1 MGSQQKETRQLQKE
15 QLAAMI
21 EKRTALLT
29 SQGKTGTAI
38 TRDPSLK
45 KLRGDLKRTKAAI
58 ASIEKRAKTVA
69 AAGQQKIANEEKRA
83 AARPKK
89 KKNKAEEVAP
99 AGDKKKKKEKKEKQP
114 E

>member
-1 MGSQQKETRQLQKE
+1 MGSQNKKTRQLQQE

-21 EKRTALLT
+21 EKRTTLLT
-29 SQGKTGTAI
+29 AQGKTALEI

-45 KLRGDLKRTKAAI
+45 KLRGDLRRTKAAI

-69 AAGQQKIANEEKRA
+69 AAGQQKIVNEEKRA

-89 KKNKAEEVAP
+89 KKNKAEDVAA